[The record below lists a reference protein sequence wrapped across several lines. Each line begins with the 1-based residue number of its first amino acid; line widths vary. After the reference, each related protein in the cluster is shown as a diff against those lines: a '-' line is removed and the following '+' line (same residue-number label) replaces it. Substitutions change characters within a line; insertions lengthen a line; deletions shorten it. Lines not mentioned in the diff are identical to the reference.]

1 MNRRMNC
8 RIEIRFAPT
17 KDRYVTS
24 VRVTASEM
32 NVSFALYDAA
42 RSRRADLLTASQH
55 VETLLRSGTWR
66 ISFPEMLDRAPMV
79 YDSGVAWTRLVAFR
93 TDLVIEE
100 VPSANPLNL
109 ACDLRNAFA
118 SGTCDI
124 ESGEFWFDPKSE
136 LGSLL
141 VTTPERGHF
150 EVAATLV
157 NGRLVLNPRLTRH
170 LVRLC
175 PAWSEVFD
183 MVAGRL
189 VIMDAALMT
198 GNTIERLAALP
209 VREAVAA

>member
-8 RIEIRFAPT
+8 RIEVRFAPT

-24 VRVTASEM
+24 VTVTVSEM
-32 NVSFALYDAA
+32 NVSFVLYDAA

-55 VETLLRSGTWR
+55 VENLLRSGTWR
-66 ISFPEMLDRAPMV
+66 ISFPEMLDRARMV
-79 YDSGVAWTRLVAFR
+79 YDRGASWKRLVAFR
-93 TDLVIEE
+93 TDLIIEE
-100 VPSANPLNL
+100 VGPTNPLDL
-109 ACDLRNAFA
+109 ARDLRREFA
-118 SGTCDI
+118 NGTCDI
-124 ESGEFWFDPKSE
+124 NAGLFWFDPESE

-141 VTTPERGHF
+141 RTSPERGRF

-157 NGRLVLNPRLTRH
+157 GGRLVLNPRLTEF
-170 LVRLC
+170 LTDAC

-198 GNTIERLAALP
+198 GDAIERLAALH